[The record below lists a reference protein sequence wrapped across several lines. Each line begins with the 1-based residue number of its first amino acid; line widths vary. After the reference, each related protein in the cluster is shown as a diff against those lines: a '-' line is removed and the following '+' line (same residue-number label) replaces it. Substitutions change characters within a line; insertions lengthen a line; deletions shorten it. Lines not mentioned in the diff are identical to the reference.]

1 MNDYKWDRKQTVL
14 TINETDLDGLFYKI
28 SALEKGK

>member
-1 MNDYKWDRKQTVL
+1 MNDYKSDRKQTVL
-14 TINETDLDGLFYKI
+14 TINKTDLNRLFYKI